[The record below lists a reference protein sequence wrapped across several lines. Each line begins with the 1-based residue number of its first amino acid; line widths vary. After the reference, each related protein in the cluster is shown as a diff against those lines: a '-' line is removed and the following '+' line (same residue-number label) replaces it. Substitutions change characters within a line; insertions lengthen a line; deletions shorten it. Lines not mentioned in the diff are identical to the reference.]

1 MKLTIEGDPK
11 AARRKLQAVQNET
24 DKDAMGGT
32 ELMKYALYDKLDS
45 KLLSNFHIIP
55 SRVRELSDTKKNI
68 LWLHDLPQDPESQHL
83 KNGGWK
89 KFDSLV
95 YVSHW
100 QKQQYENFLGVPPS
114 AGVVLQNAIEPIE
127 RHEKPTDKVNIIYH
141 TTPHR
146 GLELLIPIMEGI
158 EKSLPDVDWHL
169 DVYSSFGIYGQ
180 AWKERNKP
188 YEKLFET
195 IKSHERMTYH
205 GFVSNEEVKEALKKA
220 HIYAYPSI
228 WPETSCISMIEA
240 MSAGCI
246 VVHPTLA
253 ALPETAANW
262 TLMYNFTEDMQDH
275 ANRHALTLMDA
286 MRIIDDENMKGRLDM
301 QKSYTDG
308 FYNWE
313 TRVQQ
318 WTVFLTSLLAK

>member
-1 MKLTIEGDPK
+1 MKLTIEGDPESTPVK
-11 AARRKLQAVQNET
+11 NET

-32 ELMKYALYDKLDS
+32 ELMKYALYDKMD
-45 KLLSNFHIIP
+45 KNLLSRFNIIP
-55 SRVRELSDTKKNI
+55 SRVRDLSTTKPNL

-83 KNGGWK
+83 KNDGWK
-89 KFDSLV
+89 KFEKLI

-127 RHEKPTDKVNIIYH
+127 IHDKPTDKVNIIYH

-146 GLELLIPIMEGI
+146 GLELLIPVLKHI
-158 EKSLPDVDWHL
+158 EEVLPDVDWHL
-169 DVYSSFGIYGQ
+169 DVYSSFGLYGKT
-180 AWKERNKP
+180 WEERNKP
-188 YEKLFET
+188 YLPLFED
-195 IKSHERMTYH
+195 IKNHDRMTYH
-205 GFVSNEEVKEALKKA
+205 GFKSNEEVKEALKKA

-262 TLMYNFTEDMQDH
+262 TLMYDFTEDMNEH
-275 ANRHALTLMDA
+275 ASRHALTLMDA
-286 MRIIDDENMKGRLDM
+286 MRLTNDENMKGRLDM

-308 FYNWE
+308 FYSWE

-318 WTVFLTSLLAK
+318 WTVFLTSLLSEK

>member
-1 MKLTIEGDPK
+1 MKLNVLGDPE
-11 AARRKLQAVQNET
+11 ATPVRNEV
-24 DKDAMGGT
+24 DKEAMGGT

-45 KLLSNFHIIP
+45 TLLSNFNIIP

-89 KFDSLV
+89 KFDQLV
-95 YVSHW
+95 FVSHW

-114 AGVVLQNAIEPIE
+114 AGVVLQNAIEPIV
-127 RHEKPTDKVNIIYH
+127 RHDKPTDKVNIIYH

-146 GLELLIPIMEGI
+146 GLELLVPIMDGV
-158 EKSLPDVDWHL
+158 SQALPDIDWHL
-169 DVYSSFGIYGQ
+169 DVYSSFGVYGST
-180 AWKERNKP
+180 WESRNKP
-188 YEKLFET
+188 YEPLFEK
-195 IKSHERMTYH
+195 IKNHDRMTYH

-220 HIYAYPSI
+220 HIYAYPNI

-240 MSAGCI
+240 MSAECI
-246 VVHPTLA
+246 VVHPNLA

-262 TLMYNFTEDMQDH
+262 TLMYDFHEDMQQH

-286 MRIIDDENMKGRLDM
+286 MRLTDDENMKGRLQM
-301 QKSYTDG
+301 QKSYVDG
-308 FYNWE
+308 FYSWE
-313 TRVQQ
+313 TRAQQ
-318 WTVFLTSLLAK
+318 WTVFLTSLLDK

>member
-1 MKLTIEGDPK
+1 MKLNILGDPE
-11 AARRKLQAVQNET
+11 AGPVTNET

-32 ELMKYALYDKLDS
+32 ELMKYALYDKVD
-45 KLLSNFHIIP
+45 KGLLSKFNIIP
-55 SRVRELSDTKKNI
+55 SRVRNISKDKKNI
-68 LWLHDLPQDPESQHL
+68 LWLHDLPQDPESAHL
-83 KNGGWK
+83 KNDGWK
-89 KFDSLV
+89 VYDKLV
-95 YVSHW
+95 FVSHW

-127 RHEKPTDKVNIIYH
+127 RHDKPTDKVNIIYH

-158 EKSLPDVDWHL
+158 EKALPEVDWHL
-169 DVYSSFGIYGQ
+169 DVYSSFGVYGSSWEQ
-180 AWKERNKP
+180 RNKP
-188 YEKLFET
+188 YEKIFER

-205 GFVSNEEVKEALKKA
+205 GFVSNDEVKEALKKA

-262 TLMYNFTEDMQDH
+262 TLMYDFSEDVQEH
-275 ANRHALTLMDA
+275 VNRHALTLMDA
-286 MRIIDDENMKGRLDM
+286 MRLVKDENMKGRLDM

-308 FYNWE
+308 FYSWE
-313 TRVQQ
+313 TRAQQ
-318 WTVFLTSLLAK
+318 WTVFLTSLLEK